1 MIAMTL
7 QDHGQA
13 TGTSSEHRKG
23 LLITA
28 ALAILLVVATGG
40 WLIVNSQQEVQ
51 QPAEVTEVTA
61 PGTGSCTITD
71 DVNFSCEYAMADV
84 RVSGTETFTATPTP
98 EFVGEPGTETEY
110 PEEFRLETDGGTW
123 IGVLDPDTETTLF
136 WCPMCHGLHGE
147 WTVEY
152 TGTGAY
158 EGLVYHEHVVHSYT
172 GDVSIDGWIEP
183 ASGN

>member
-1 MIAMTL
+1 MTL

-28 ALAILLVVATGG
+28 ALAVLLVVATGG

-51 QPAEVTEVTA
+51 QPAEVT
-61 PGTGSCTITD
+61 GTGSCTITD
-71 DVNFSCEYAMADV
+71 DVNFTCEYAGADV
-84 RVSGTETFTATPTP
+84 RMSGTETFTATPASENSGP
-98 EFVGEPGTETEY
+98 NPSEY

-123 IGVLDPDTETTLF
+123 IGVLDPDTEMTLF
-136 WCPMCHGLHGE
+136 WCPMCGGLHGD

-158 EGLVYHEHVVHSYT
+158 EGLGYHEHVEHSYT
-172 GDVSIDGWIEP
+172 GVVSIDGRIEP

>member
-1 MIAMTL
+1 MTL

-28 ALAILLVVATGG
+28 ALAVLLVVATGG

-61 PGTGSCTITD
+61 AGTGSCAITD
-71 DVNFSCEYAMADV
+71 GVNFTCEYAGADV
-84 RVSGTETFTATPTP
+84 RVSGTETFTARPTP
-98 EFVGEPGTETEY
+98 ESGPTESGTETEY
-110 PEEFRLETDGGTW
+110 PDEFRLETDAGTW
-123 IGVLDPDTETTLF
+123 IGVLDPDTEMTLF
-136 WCPMCHGLHGE
+136 WCPMCDGLHGD

-158 EGLVYHEHVVHSYT
+158 EGLVYHEHVEHSYT
-172 GDVSIDGWIEP
+172 GYVSIDGLIEP